1 MASIRF
7 KNNLINTYKIVANEK
22 NVLKDYIVEVIYAHD
37 ISVSKCNYQSID
49 NNHKFDVYLNNSLI
63 LKSNLN
69 NNNEGEPPV
78 LTSDGIGSS
87 IYDRYSAVKLEE
99 SHSEAIIKSNRY
111 GFSLKIEPAADNFYS
126 SITGVWV
133 RIRNPEGNIIYNDCA
148 PLNADIDI
156 LPFIAQGTS
165 VSEADCADT
174 AKLDFVASN
183 LVVGKNYRISYQ
195 VLDSQFLKSS
205 GSITFGENSFTGNTS
220 TTFDYNN
227 LNGSEI
233 SGHIAVNLDAV
244 QSSLIKIS
252 LNDLGIGDGADAQLL
267 STNVCQVICPMCS
280 AAQHNL
286 YYGVDNAN
294 TEFNV
299 RLLNLDTVG
308 EVMSLNNV
316 DNDNQNI
323 VVKIKDTDD
332 SNYIDLEFSNL
343 TINNEYQYDIFIS
356 PTVTAA
362 ELEFEPNSFKF
373 FAGDEREV
381 VSAKINLAN
390 NPIVLLYVTLKDLTS
405 DITKQTQPIYI
416 VNTDNF
422 NLATIN
428 DNVEFVENT
437 KSVISKSCS

>member
-69 NNNEGEPPV
+69 NNNQGEPPV

-111 GFSLKIEPAADNFYS
+111 GFSLKIVPAADNFYS

-183 LVVGKNYRISYQ
+183 LAVGKNYRISYQ
-195 VLDSQFLKSS
+195 VLDSQFLKSN
-205 GSITFGENSFTGNTS
+205 GSITFGKNSFSENTN
-220 TTFDYNN
+220 TTFDYYHK
-227 LNGSEI
+227 NGSEI
-233 SGHIAVNLDAV
+233 SGHITVNLDAV
-244 QSSLIKIS
+244 QSSLVKIS
-252 LNDLGIGDGADAQLL
+252 LNDLGIGDDPQLL
-267 STNVCQVICPMCS
+267 STNVCQIICPMCS
-280 AAQHNL
+280 ASQHNL

-332 SNYIDLEFSNL
+332 SNYIDLEFSGL

-390 NPIVLLYVTLKDLTS
+390 NPIVLLYITLKDLTS

-422 NLATIN
+422 SLATIN

>member
-69 NNNEGEPPV
+69 NNNEGSAPS

-87 IYDRYSAVKLEE
+87 VYDRYTAVKLDE
-99 SHSEAIIKSNRY
+99 SHSEAIVKSNRY
-111 GFSLKIEPAADNFYS
+111 GFSLKITPAPDNFYTG
-126 SITGVWV
+126 ITGVWT
-133 RIRNPEGNIIYNDCA
+133 RIRNPQGDIIYNDCS
-148 PLNADIDI
+148 PLNEDIDI

-183 LVVGKNYRISYQ
+183 LAVGKNYRISYQ

-205 GSITFGENSFTGNTS
+205 GAITFGENSFTGNNN
-220 TTFDYNN
+220 TTFDYNHQ
-227 LNGSEI
+227 NGSEI
-233 SGHIAVNLDAV
+233 SGSITVNLDAI
-244 QSSLIKIS
+244 QSSLVKIS
-252 LNDLGIGDGADAQLL
+252 LNDLGIGDDPQLL
-267 STNVCQVICPMCS
+267 STNVCQIICPMCS

-299 RLLNLDTVG
+299 KLLNLDTVG

-323 VVKIKDTDD
+323 VLKIQDTDD

-390 NPIVLLYVTLKDLTS
+390 NPIVLLYITLKDLTS

-428 DNVEFVENT
+428 DSVEFVENT

>member
-49 NNHKFDVYLNNSLI
+49 NNHKFDVYLNSSLI

-69 NNNEGEPPV
+69 NNNEGHPPV

-111 GFSLKIEPAADNFYS
+111 GFSLKIVPAADNFYS

-133 RIRNPEGNIIYNDCA
+133 RLRNPEGNVIYNDCA
-148 PLNADIDI
+148 PINTDIDI

-183 LVVGKNYRISYQ
+183 LTVYKNYRISYQ
-195 VLDSQFLKSS
+195 VLDSQFLKSN
-205 GSITFGENSFTGNTS
+205 GSIAFGENSFSGNTN
-220 TTFDYNN
+220 TTFDYYHE
-227 LNGSEI
+227 NGSEI
-233 SGHIAVNLDAV
+233 SGHITVNLDAV
-244 QSSLIKIS
+244 QSSLVKIS
-252 LNDLGIGDGADAQLL
+252 LNDLGIGDDPQLL
-267 STNVCQVICPMCS
+267 STNVCQIICPMCS
-280 AAQHNL
+280 ASQHNL

-323 VVKIKDTDD
+323 IVKIKDTDD
-332 SNYIDLEFSNL
+332 SNYIDLEFSDL

-381 VSAKINLAN
+381 VSVKINLAN
-390 NPIVLLYVTLKDLTS
+390 NPIVLLYITLKDLTS
-405 DITKQTQPIYI
+405 DITKQTQPIHI
-416 VNTDNF
+416 VNTENF
-422 NLATIN
+422 SLATIN

>member
-7 KNNLINTYKIVANEK
+7 KNNLVNTYKIVANEK

-37 ISVSKCNYQSID
+37 VSVSKCNYQSIG

-69 NNNEGEPPV
+69 NDNEGSAPS

-87 IYDRYSAVKLEE
+87 VYDRYSAVKLEE
-99 SHSEAIIKSNRY
+99 SHSEAIVKTNRY
-111 GFSLKIEPAADNFYS
+111 GFSLKITPSPDNFYS
-126 SITGVWV
+126 SLTGVWT
-133 RIRNPEGNIIYNDCA
+133 RIRNPQGDIIYNECV
-148 PLNADIDI
+148 PLNTEIDI

-205 GSITFGENSFTGNTS
+205 GSITFGENTFTGNS
-220 TTFDYNN
+220 NTTFDYDHQ
-227 LNGSEI
+227 NGSEI
-233 SGHIAVNLDAV
+233 SGSITVNLDAI
-244 QSSLIKIS
+244 QSSLVKIS
-252 LNDLGIGDGADAQLL
+252 LNDLGIGNDPQLL
-267 STNVCQVICPMCS
+267 STNVCQIICPMCS

-299 RLLNLDTVG
+299 KLLNLDTVG
-308 EVMSLNNV
+308 EVTSLNNV